1 MAIGIMLRMQRNAD
15 FAIGLGYLV
24 LSVVML
30 AILIVCSFEPPVLL
44 DHVERYVN
52 RLFHYTLCRIL
63 P

>member
-1 MAIGIMLRMQRNAD
+1 MLRLQPNAD
-15 FAIGLGYLV
+15 FAIGLGHVV

-30 AILIVCSFEPPVLL
+30 TILIVCSFELPVLL
-44 DHVERYVN
+44 DHVERYVH